1 MANSVNFHIA
11 IESGGTVYI
20 SKSVHI
26 TWEVESSFAAF
37 GGSSAPEAVV
47 KYKGRA
53 SLV

>member
-26 TWEVESSFAAF
+26 TWEVESSFAF